1 MRVLR
6 DSYNIGVLAYSS
18 KDKIESENLSE
29 EFITG
34 KAFEIIKEYWDRVI

>member
-6 DSYNIGVLAYSS
+6 DCFDIEVLAYSS
-18 KDKIESENLSE
+18 KDKIESETLSE

-34 KAFEIIKEYWDRVI
+34 KAIEIIKEYWAL